1 MWSTVSSLVDTT
13 AGNMSRFSDYRNRGF
28 DSSPSSSFFHFRKE
42 NKLEGLGSFRKGSD
56 KEGRVM
62 NEDSNLQL

>member
-13 AGNMSRFSDYRNRGF
+13 AGKMSRFSDYRNRGF
-28 DSSPSSSFFHFRKE
+28 DSSPSSFFHFRKE
-42 NKLEGLGSFRKGSD
+42 NKLEGLVSFRKGSD